1 MSEPQH
7 QKSEQQW
14 QGLGVSDGVALG
26 KVLRV
31 QTGTN
36 VSARARL
43 REDEIESEVARF
55 QNAVAFAR
63 EQLTQVKAQAE
74 IRLGAEHAYIFDSHL
89 LMLED
94 RKLIG
99 DAVKV
104 VRERRISAE
113 WAVGI
118 VTDKILAVYADIKDD
133 YLRARGSDI
142 EDVAQ
147 RLLKILSDTPNERLQ
162 LSEDTII
169 VAEELLPSMVAEL
182 DFANVRA
189 VVSDAGGWT
198 SHAAIIARGLGIPAV
213 VGLRDFY
220 QRARTGDAVLVNANR
235 NLVVLYPTHA
245 NIERHRELFT
255 TRESKNFTTDDD
267 AENPVMT
274 RDDVA
279 VTLRANVELPVEYE
293 GVKRFG
299 ACGIG
304 LYRSEFLWSQYE
316 RMPSEQQQFE
326 AYLKIVE
333 VAGKAGATIRFFDLG
348 GDKVGLGGAP
358 LNDTEHERNP
368 ALGLRAIRLMLRY
381 EQVLRTQA
389 RACLRAAVH
398 GNLKVVLPMVSDIT
412 DVRRARLIIEDEFEN
427 LKRENVSCG
436 AIEIG
441 AMIEVP
447 SAVMVAES
455 IAREVAFFSLGT
467 NDLVQ
472 YMLAVDRG
480 SETVAEW
487 FRTLHPAVL
496 RAIKHTLTAA
506 TLAGISA
513 TVCGE
518 MAATPVY
525 AFILLGLGARE
536 LSMTAGSIPRV
547 RRLLREIDVAH
558 ATQISDACL
567 ACDSAEAVEELIRA
581 RLAAELPHLFPPESL
596 PAPASRQ

>member
-14 QGLGVSDGVALG
+14 HGLGVSDGVAFG

-31 QTGTN
+31 QTGTS

-55 QNAVAFAR
+55 QNAVACAR

-74 IRLGAEHAYIFDSHL
+74 IRLGAEHAYIFDAHL

-94 RKLIG
+94 RKLID
-99 DAVKV
+99 DAMNVI
-104 VRERRISAE
+104 RERRISAE
-113 WAVGI
+113 WAVKI
-118 VTDKILAVYADIKDD
+118 VTDKLLAVYADIKDD
-133 YLRARGSDI
+133 YLRGRGSDI
-142 EDVAQ
+142 EDVTQ

-169 VAEELLPSMVAEL
+169 VAEELMPSMVAEL
-182 DFANVRA
+182 DFVNVRA

-220 QRARTGDAVLVNANR
+220 QRARTGDTALVNANE
-235 NLVVLYPTHA
+235 NLVILSPTHA
-245 NIERHRELFT
+245 NIEHHREEFT
-255 TRESKNFTTDDD
+255 TRENINPMTDD
-267 AENPVMT
+267 AGENPVMT

-279 VTLRANVELPVEYE
+279 VTLRANVELPVEYD

-304 LYRSEFLWSQYE
+304 LYRSEFLWSQYD
-316 RMPSEQQQFE
+316 RMPTEQQQFE
-326 AYLKIVE
+326 AYVKVVE
-333 VAGKAGATIRFFDLG
+333 VGGEAGATIRFFDLG
-348 GDKVGLGGAP
+348 GDKVGLGGAS
-358 LNDTEHERNP
+358 LTDTEHERNP
-368 ALGLRAIRLMLRY
+368 ALGLRAIRLILRY

-389 RACLRAAVH
+389 RACLRAAAH
-398 GNLKVVLPMVSDIT
+398 GHLKVVLPMVSDIT
-412 DVRRARLIIEDEFEN
+412 DVRRARRVVEEEFEN
-427 LKRENVSCG
+427 LKRENVPCG
-436 AIEIG
+436 ALEIG

-447 SAVMVAES
+447 AAVMVAES
-455 IAREVAFFSLGT
+455 IAREVSFFSLGT

-496 RAIKHTLTAA
+496 RAIKQTLTAA
-506 TLAGISA
+506 TKAGIGA

-525 AFILLGLGARE
+525 AFILIGLGARE

-547 RRLLREIDVAH
+547 RRLVREIDVAH
-558 ATQISDACL
+558 ATQLSDACL

-581 RLAAELPHLFPPESL
+581 RLGTELPHLFPPETL
-596 PAPASRQ
+596 PAPASHR